1 MSLLERE
8 GWKCE
13 NSNLVTA
20 PMQQGK
26 PECARY
32 GKCELHPQ
40 TGAFV
45 GALLASELTVHLQ
58 QFPSQPPLYCL
69 SEKLTLKAISECS
82 PLKVSAL
89 SLP

>member
-1 MSLLERE
+1 MSPLEGE
-8 GWKCE
+8 GLKCD

-20 PMQQGK
+20 PTQQGK
-26 PECARY
+26 SECARY
-32 GKCELHPQ
+32 VECDLHPQ

-58 QFPSQPPLYCL
+58 QFPSPPPLYCL
-69 SEKLTLKAISECS
+69 SEKPTLKAISECS